1 MYNDTRR
8 KNNDQ
13 DGKDQSV
20 DATSIKKGERAGN
33 MMGKYRR
40 KTDENIIV
48 TK

>member
-20 DATSIKKGERAGN
+20 HTTSIKKGERAGN